1 MKQFEQKK
9 IEQMIKDMLLKSG
22 INDVY
27 TGQAVAEHL
36 TGVECSED
44 RLKITLCLNYPC
56 QSRHVEL
63 TGEIKNALQA
73 QAQLFELSGDLLNTV
88 TVVIEQRVQAQ
99 RIQQNLK
106 RINGVK
112 NIIAIASGK
121 GGVGKSTTAL
131 NLALALQAEGA
142 RVGILDADIYGPS
155 QPHLLGADTHP
166 ESKDKKSIEPVERFG
181 LQTMSIGYLLEDQAV
196 IWRAPMATGAL
207 LQLLQDTRWKDLDY
221 LLLDLPPGTGDI
233 QLTMSQKIPVSAA
246 MIMITTPQDIALL
259 DVRRGVHM
267 FNKVNIP
274 VLGIIENMSTH
285 ICRQCGHEEAIFG
298 TGGGQ
303 HLADEFDTELL
314 GQLPLDLAIRQ
325 GADTGESILLAEP
338 GGEISQ
344 HYYEIARRFAAKLS
358 LQAKDFSHH
367 FSNIIVES

>member
-1 MKQFEQKK
+1 MIKQFEQKK
-9 IEQMIKDMLLKSG
+9 IEQMIKDVLLKSG
-22 INDVY
+22 ISDIY
-27 TGQAVAEHL
+27 TGQSVAEHL
-36 TGVECSED
+36 TGVECSEGG
-44 RLKITLCLNYPC
+44 LKITLCLNYPC

-63 TGEIKNALQA
+63 AEKVKNELQA
-73 QAQLFELSGDLLNTV
+73 QAQLFELSDDLLNTV
-88 TVVIEQRVQAQ
+88 TVEIEQRVQAQ
-99 RIQQNLK
+99 RIQQSLK
-106 RINGVK
+106 RISGVK

-246 MIMITTPQDIALL
+246 IMITTPQDVALL

-285 ICRQCGHEEAIFG
+285 VCRQCGHEEAIFG

-325 GADTGESILLAEP
+325 GADAGESILLAEP

-344 HYYEIARRFAAKLS
+344 HYYEIARRFSAKLS

>member
-1 MKQFEQKK
+1 MIKQLEQK
-9 IEQMIKDMLLKSG
+9 IKEILLTCKDSS
-22 INDVY
+22 
-27 TGQAVAEHL
+27 TGKPWAERL
-36 TGVECSED
+36 VSVEKVGDELRVD
-44 RLKITLCLNYPC
+44 LCLDYPC
-56 QSRHVEL
+56 QSLHPIMQDQ
-63 TGEIKNALQA
+63 IKQALNS
-73 QAQLFELSGDLLNTV
+73 QLNQRECAFKSL
-88 TVVIEQRVQAQ
+88 VVNLDQRVQTH

-106 RINGVK
+106 RVKGIK

-131 NLALALQAEGA
+131 NLALALQKEGA

-155 QPHLLGADTHP
+155 QPHMLGANTHP

-233 QLTMSQKIPVSAA
+233 QLTMSQKIPVSGA
-246 MIMITTPQDIALL
+246 IMVTTPQDIALI

-267 FNKVNIP
+267 FNKVNVP

-285 ICRQCGHEEAIFG
+285 ICSQCGHEEAIFG

-303 HLADEFDTELL
+303 HLADEFEGELL
-314 GQLPLDLAIRQ
+314 GQLPLDIRIRQ
-325 GADTGESILLAEP
+325 GADHGQPIVLEGSAS
-338 GGEISQ
+338 EISEA
-344 HYYEIARRFAAKLS
+344 YRDIARRFAAKLS
-358 LQAKDFSHH
+358 LQPKDFSHH
-367 FSNIIVES
+367 FSNIVVE

>member
-1 MKQFEQKK
+1 MIKQFEQKK
-9 IEQMIKDMLLKSG
+9 IEQMIKDVLLKSG
-22 INDVY
+22 ISDVY
-27 TGQAVAEHL
+27 TGQSVAERL
-36 TGVECSED
+36 TGVECSEGG
-44 RLKITLCLNYPC
+44 LKITLCLNYPC

-63 TGEIKNALQA
+63 AEKVKNALQA
-73 QAQLFELSGDLLNTV
+73 QAQLFELSDDLLNTV
-88 TVVIEQRVQAQ
+88 TVMIEQRVQAQ
-99 RIQQNLK
+99 RIQKNLK

-131 NLALALQAEGA
+131 NLALALQAEGG

-246 MIMITTPQDIALL
+246 IMITTPQDIALL

-267 FNKVNIP
+267 FNKVNVS

-338 GGEISQ
+338 SGEISQ